1 VTALAAAAPWWLWG
15 LAAMGVIAVLAV
27 IVTLFVALGSRPQEV
42 SAPDLPPPGS
52 DAFLAAASG
61 VVNAPIR
68 TGGTIRLLHNG
79 DGFLPALLDDL
90 AGAQRSITFSVY
102 IWEEGEMSRQIW
114 EALAERARAGVAVRL
129 LLDGL
134 GGFDADDDRIE
145 ALRAA
150 GGWVDR
156 FRPPRFG
163 KLTRLHRRNHRRAI
177 VIDGVIGYTGGAAVG
192 DEWLGDARHPGEWRE
207 MMVRGTGPF
216 ARSIQAAFAGSWAAV
231 TGEILAGD
239 ALYPPAPTDTPKVG
253 GTHHLSVV
261 SSPAD
266 EAHPLR
272 KFFWISFAAARER
285 IWLTAS
291 YFAPDE
297 HLRVALEERAQAGVD
312 VRLILPNEHTDARP
326 VRWAG
331 QGYYEELLEGG
342 VRIFEYQPT
351 FMHAK
356 ALVVDSVWSVV
367 GTANLDIRSKELNEE
382 NVLGV
387 LDRGLAAELEAAF
400 EADLQASREIR
411 LDAWRERPLHW
422 RLRERTSLLFAE
434 QM

>member
-1 VTALAAAAPWWLWG
+1 
-15 LAAMGVIAVLAV
+15 
-27 IVTLFVALGSRPQEV
+27 
-42 SAPDLPPPGS
+42 
-52 DAFLAAASG
+52 
-61 VVNAPIR
+61 
-68 TGGTIRLLHNG
+68 
-79 DGFLPALLDDL
+79 
-90 AGAQRSITFSVY
+90 
-102 IWEEGEMSRQIW
+102 
-114 EALAERARAGVAVRL
+114 
-129 LLDGL
+129 
-134 GGFDADDDRIE
+134 
-145 ALRAA
+145 
-150 GGWVDR
+150 
-156 FRPPRFG
+156 
-163 KLTRLHRRNHRRAI
+163 
-177 VIDGVIGYTGGAAVG
+177 
-192 DEWLGDARHPGEWRE
+192 
-207 MMVRGTGPF
+207 MMVRATGPF

-239 ALYPPAPTDTPKVG
+239 ALYPPAAADLPEAGDAR
-253 GTHHLSVV
+253 HLSVV

-285 IWLTAS
+285 LWLTAS

-297 HLRVALEERAQAGVD
+297 HLRAALEERARAGVD

-331 QGYYEELLEGG
+331 QGYYEELLERG

-387 LDRGLAAELEAAF
+387 VDRGLAAELEAAF
-400 EADLQASREIR
+400 EADLEASREIR
-411 LDAWRERPLHW
+411 LDAWRKRPLHW
-422 RLRERTSLLFAE
+422 RLRERISLLFAE

>member
-1 VTALAAAAPWWLWG
+1 
-15 LAAMGVIAVLAV
+15 
-27 IVTLFVALGSRPQEV
+27 
-42 SAPDLPPPGS
+42 
-52 DAFLAAASG
+52 
-61 VVNAPIR
+61 
-68 TGGTIRLLHNG
+68 
-79 DGFLPALLDDL
+79 
-90 AGAQRSITFSVY
+90 
-102 IWEEGEMSRQIW
+102 
-114 EALAERARAGVAVRL
+114 
-129 LLDGL
+129 
-134 GGFDADDDRIE
+134 
-145 ALRAA
+145 
-150 GGWVDR
+150 
-156 FRPPRFG
+156 
-163 KLTRLHRRNHRRAI
+163 
-177 VIDGVIGYTGGAAVG
+177 
-192 DEWLGDARHPGEWRE
+192 
-207 MMVRGTGPF
+207 MMVRATGPF

-239 ALYPPAPTDTPKVG
+239 ALYPPASAETPEAG
-253 GTHHLSVV
+253 DTHHLSVV

-297 HLRVALEERAQAGVD
+297 HLRAALEERAQAGVD

-382 NVLGV
+382 NALGV
-387 LDRGLAAELEAAF
+387 QGTGLASALEAAF
-400 EADLQASREIR
+400 EADQERSREIR
-411 LDAWRERPLHW
+411 LDVWRKRPLHW
-422 RLRERTSLLFAE
+422 RLRERISLLFAE